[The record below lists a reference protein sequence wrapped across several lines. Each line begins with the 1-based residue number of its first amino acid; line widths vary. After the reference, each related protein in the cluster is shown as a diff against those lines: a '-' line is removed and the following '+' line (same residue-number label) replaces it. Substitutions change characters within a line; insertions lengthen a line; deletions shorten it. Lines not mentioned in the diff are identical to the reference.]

1 MSKLYLVPTPIG
13 NLDDMTFRA
22 VKVLNAADL
31 ILAEDTR
38 TSGKLLKHFE
48 ITTNMISHHMHNE
61 HKTVD
66 NLVQKIKDGQT
77 IAMITDAGTPAIS
90 DPGFLL
96 SRACVEA
103 GIEIDCLPGATA
115 FVPAL
120 VNSAL
125 PNDKFVFEGFLPVK
139 KGRQTRFNIL
149 ADETRTM
156 IIYESPHKI
165 IKTLKDF
172 VKYFGEDRRVSISR
186 EITKLHEETLRGN
199 PVELLQ
205 HFENKPPK
213 GEMVVVVEGR
223 NSK

>member
-48 ITTNMISHHMHNE
+48 IKTKMISHHMHNE

-125 PNDKFVFEGFLPVK
+125 RNDKFVFEGFLPVK

-205 HFENKPPK
+205 HFENQPPK